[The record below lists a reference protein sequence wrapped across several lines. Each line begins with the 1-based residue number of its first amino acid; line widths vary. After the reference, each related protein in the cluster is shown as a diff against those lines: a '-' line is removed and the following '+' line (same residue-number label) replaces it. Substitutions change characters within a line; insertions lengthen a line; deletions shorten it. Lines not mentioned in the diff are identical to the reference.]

1 MSVLFLLM
9 LDCSSRGNY
18 SCTKYNTVSTAK
30 HNYTTYNTKSNQLTS
45 LFDKDYIVLSDTLT
59 DTLTDIKEQE
69 LSHFL
74 IHSQLF
80 EQVYNYISQVS
91 KRDSTEKTEIAKT
104 IINVALENNI
114 DICFILAQGT
124 NETHIGTTGIGY
136 TRKSIFGIYKTYK
149 SYESCINDYI
159 RILKK
164 NYLTKGRTCHDL
176 MKHYVTTNG
185 SRYAEYT
192 GYEHKLKKKYH
203 QIKHKTNIYHLQK
216 KIESFK

>member
-9 LDCSSRGNY
+9 LDCSSRGSY
-18 SCTKYNTVSTAK
+18 TNT
-30 HNYTTYNTKSNQLTS
+30 TKSNQLTG
-45 LFDKDYIVLSDTLT
+45 LFDKDSTVLSDTLT
-59 DTLTDIKEQE
+59 DTLTVAEKQE
-69 LSHFL
+69 LSHY
-74 IHSQLF
+74 SQLF
-80 EQVYNYISQVS
+80 KQVYNYISQVS

-124 NETHIGTTGIGY
+124 NETHIGTTGIGT
-136 TRKSIFGIYKTYK
+136 TRKSIFGIYKTYE

-192 GYEHKLKKKYH
+192 GYEHKLKKKYY
-203 QIKHKTNIYHLQK
+203 QIKHKTNIYQLQK

>member
-1 MSVLFLLM
+1 MKKFIFIMSVLFLLM
-9 LDCSSRGNY
+9 LDCSSRGSYTN
-18 SCTKYNTVSTAK
+18 NT
-30 HNYTTYNTKSNQLTS
+30 TKSNQLTG
-45 LFDKDYIVLSDTLT
+45 LFDKDSTVLSDTLT
-59 DTLTDIKEQE
+59 NTLTVVEKQE
-69 LSHFL
+69 LSHY
-74 IHSQLF
+74 SQLF
-80 EQVYNYISQVS
+80 EHVYNYISQVS

-104 IINVALENNI
+104 IINAALENNI

-124 NETHIGTTGIGY
+124 NETHIGTTGIGT

-164 NYLTKGRTCHDL
+164 NYLTKGRTCHDI

-192 GYEHKLKKKYH
+192 GYERKLKKKYH
-203 QIKHKTNIYHLQK
+203 QIKHKTNIYQLQK